1 MERLAWICLA
11 MGEGML
17 HGAPAGLDRMR
28 QRLPQPAEQVPDDE
42 ANMLVTRGTLG
53 LYAGRT
59 TSAISDH
66 RAVLRAARRTS
77 IYQIARCHVQ
87 MAILLV
93 NSGDWNQ
100 ALVHARTAASIASDE
115 QQIWIGSQCQAVLA
129 TILAYR
135 GEWELAGRHLA
146 GAESLAASHE
156 SLEAVLS
163 ARIAAAAIGRAEHR
177 PQPSSTLWVTCPPR
191 PP

>member
-1 MERLAWICLA
+1 MC
-11 MGEGML
+11 
-17 HGAPAGLDRMR
+17 

-66 RAVLRAARRTS
+66 VAVLRTARRTS
-77 IYQIARCHVQ
+77 IYQIARCHFQ
-87 MAILLV
+87 MATLLV
-93 NSGDWNQ
+93 NSGDRNQ

-129 TILAYR
+129 TVLAYR
-135 GEWELAGRHLA
+135 GDSELAGRHLA
-146 GAESLAASHE
+146 GAESLAASRARRLHAWRVRTHWKGMPTPDGSFHRIRKRQSQLSKPIVSRHPDS
-156 SLEAVLS
+156 SLLV
-163 ARIAAAAIGRAEHR
+163 
-177 PQPSSTLWVTCPPR
+177 
-191 PP
+191 